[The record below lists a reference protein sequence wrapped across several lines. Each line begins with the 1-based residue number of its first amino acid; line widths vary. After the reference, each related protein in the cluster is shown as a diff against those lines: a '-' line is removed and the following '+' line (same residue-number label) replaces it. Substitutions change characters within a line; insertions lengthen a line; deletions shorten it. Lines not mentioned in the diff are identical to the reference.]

1 MSSIMKSF
9 TVHEKTIGLLSEVSG
24 PGKQFTN
31 ASAAARHA
39 IEYAFENFVLD
50 PDSLVLLS
58 EICGPGKQFPNIST
72 ALNYAIKNTYGG
84 N

>member
-1 MSSIMKSF
+1 MNSIMKSF
-9 TVHEKTIGLLSEVSG
+9 TVHEKTINLLNEVSG

-31 ASAAARHA
+31 ASAATRHA
-39 IEYAFENFVLD
+39 IEYTFENFVLD

-58 EICGPGKQFPNIST
+58 GICGPGKQFPNIS
-72 ALNYAIKNTYGG
+72 AAMSYAIKNTYGG